1 MAPKKL
7 ILDYVYEK
15 ESAFADRV
23 YLTQPVGGGKVI
35 DYTWR
40 QVLDEAR
47 RMAAHLQRL
56 GLQPGDRVA
65 MLSKNCAHFF
75 MAELAIWMG
84 GFATVAIF
92 PTEKADTIA
101 YILEHSEAKA
111 IFVGKLDAGW
121 EAQLPGIPNGM
132 HRLSFPLAPQT
143 IGTAWDQVIATVAP
157 LGGRPARGAEDLA
170 LLLYTSGSTGT
181 PKG

>member
-84 GFATVAIF
+84 GSRPSRSSRRRR
-92 PTEKADTIA
+92 PTPSPT
-101 YILEHSEAKA
+101 S
-111 IFVGKLDAGW
+111 
-121 EAQLPGIPNGM
+121 
-132 HRLSFPLAPQT
+132 SS
-143 IGTAWDQVIATVAP
+143 TA
-157 LGGRPARGAEDLA
+157 RRRRSS
-170 LLLYTSGSTGT
+170 SGSST
-181 PKG
+181 PDGRRSSRVSPMGCTV